1 MTGML
6 FAYLLSAVSAM
17 AANPTPQLIYY
28 ADAYADHYRVPRA
41 LVHAIIEQESSWQPE
56 ALSKKGAAGLMQLMP
71 GTAKAYGVR
80 NPYSVTDNLSGGV
93 QYLANLLRRFNGE
106 MRLAVAAYY
115 CGSRPLDRR
124 GLAYRN
130 PDVVLYVEAVQRRY
144 VLHLREDS
152 IDRTSYRQE
161 DSEIETDHDR
171 SSFCTVDRSHEQ
183 PSAADEHC
191 GGLRQ

>member
-1 MTGML
+1 MRSLVTCML
-6 FAYLLSAVSAM
+6 FIFVLSTASAM
-17 AANPTPQLIYY
+17 AANPTPQLTYY

-41 LVHAIIEQESSWQPE
+41 LVHAIIEQESSWKPG
-56 ALSKKGAAGLMQLMP
+56 ALSNKGAAGLMQLMP

-115 CGSRPLDRR
+115 CGSRPFDRR

-130 PDVVLYVEAVQRRY
+130 PEVVAYVDAVRRRY
-144 VLHLREDS
+144 MRQLREES
-152 IDRTSYRQE
+152 IGRTSL
-161 DSEIETDHDR
+161 S
-171 SSFCTVDRSHEQ
+171 
-183 PSAADEHC
+183 P
-191 GGLRQ
+191 GGQ

>member
-1 MTGML
+1 MKSLVTCML
-6 FAYLLSAVSAM
+6 FIFVLSTASAM
-17 AANPTPQLIYY
+17 AANPTPQLTYY

-41 LVHAIIEQESSWQPE
+41 LVHAIIEQESNWQPG
-56 ALSKKGAAGLMQLMP
+56 ALSNKGAAGLMQLMP

-130 PDVVLYVEAVQRRY
+130 PEVVAYVEAAQRRY
-144 VLHLREDS
+144 VRHLREEL
-152 IDRTSYRQE
+152 IRRTPLS
-161 DSEIETDHDR
+161 
-171 SSFCTVDRSHEQ
+171 
-183 PSAADEHC
+183 P
-191 GGLRQ
+191 GGQ

>member
-1 MTGML
+1 MKSRVTGML
-6 FAYLLSAVSAM
+6 FAYLLSAASAT

-41 LVHAIIEQESSWQPE
+41 LVHAIIEQESSWQPG
-56 ALSKKGAAGLMQLMP
+56 ALSNKGAAGLMQLMP

-115 CGSRPLDRR
+115 RGSRPLDRH

-130 PDVVLYVEAVQRRY
+130 PDVVSYVEAVQRRY
-144 VLHLREDS
+144 ALHLREES
-152 IDRTSYRQE
+152 IGRTSL
-161 DSEIETDHDR
+161 S
-171 SSFCTVDRSHEQ
+171 
-183 PSAADEHC
+183 P
-191 GGLRQ
+191 GGQ